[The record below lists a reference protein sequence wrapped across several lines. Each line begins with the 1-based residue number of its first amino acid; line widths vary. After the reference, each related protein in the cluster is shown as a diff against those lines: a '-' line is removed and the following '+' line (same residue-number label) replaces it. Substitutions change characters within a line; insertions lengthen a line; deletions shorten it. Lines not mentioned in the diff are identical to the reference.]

1 MKIIYLGFGKI
12 GFLCLSE
19 LIKQQFNIIGVVP
32 RANDL
37 GHSDDIYSVR
47 NLAIKSS
54 IPLYS
59 HDDIQFLT
67 KSDKHRDLDYLIS
80 VQYDRIL
87 KKDWIELPQ
96 RDALNLHFS
105 LLPKLRGCYPTKW
118 AIIEETCTGVTFHSI
133 DLGIDTGDIM
143 DQVRVPIS
151 PSDTDHSLY
160 AKLSDEAYKLFR
172 RNIQFLKQGNFPNR
186 LIQSQLNS
194 SYHPKKLPFDGILD
208 CSWSLDFCERFL
220 RAFYFPPYPPALLGV
235 GCNKI
240 GLPLPVK
247 ICSSKSTSCGKV
259 DIINNSLLSVECS
272 DGILYFDQ
280 IWINHRFI
288 SIGKASKLMLKF
300 LHND

>member
-1 MKIIYLGFGKI
+1 
-12 GFLCLSE
+12 
-19 LIKQQFNIIGVVP
+19 VP

-133 DLGIDTGDIM
+133 DLGIDTGDII

-151 PSDTDHSLY
+151 SSDTDQSLY
-160 AKLSDEAYKLFR
+160 AKLSDEAYTLFR

-208 CSWSLDFCERFL
+208 CSWSIDFCERFL
-220 RAFYFPPYPPALLGV
+220 RAFYFPPYPPALLRVKG
-235 GCNKI
+235 NSI
-240 GLPLPVK
+240 GLSLPVK

-259 DIINNSLLSVECS
+259 NIIDNSLLSVECS

>member
-1 MKIIYLGFGKI
+1 MKIIFLGFGKI

-19 LIKQQFNIIGVVP
+19 LIKQNFNIIGVVP
-32 RANDL
+32 RVNDL

-47 NLAIKSS
+47 KLAIKSS

-59 HDDIQFLT
+59 HDDVQFISKT
-67 KSDKHRDLDYLIS
+67 YNQRDIDYLIS

-118 AIIEETCTGVTFHSI
+118 AILEEHFTGVTFHSI
-133 DLGIDTGDIM
+133 DCGIDTGEIM

-151 PSDTDHSLY
+151 SSDTDQSLY
-160 AKLSDEAYKLFR
+160 AKLSDEAYTLFR
-172 RNIQFLKQGNFPNR
+172 RNIQFLEQGNFPHR
-186 LIQSQLNS
+186 LIQSQANS
-194 SYHPKKLPFDGILD
+194 SYHPKKLPFEGILD

-220 RAFYFPPYPPALLGV
+220 RAFYFPPYPPALLKV
-235 GCNKI
+235 KSNNI

-247 ICSSKSTSCGKV
+247 IYSSKSTTCGKV
-259 DIINNSLLSVECS
+259 DIIDNSLLSVECS

-280 IWINHRFI
+280 IWVNHRFI
-288 SIGKASKLMLKF
+288 SINKASKLLPKF
-300 LHND
+300 LNND